1 MQGFLLIENSRTHCI
16 VPSLSLLGIG
26 GVLPTELGELT
37 QLEILDLS
45 KNKQVGVDGTG
56 ISGGIPA
63 EIGNLKLLTTL
74 VLFENRLTG
83 ELVPFLLWISL
94 YSLVKCSA
102 HVESFLFFQFQV
114 PCPLKLVASQN

>member
-1 MQGFLLIENSRTHCI
+1 M
-16 VPSLSLLGIG
+16 
-26 GVLPTELGELT
+26 GELT

-83 ELVPFLLWISL
+83 ELVPFLLWLSL
-94 YSLVKCSA
+94 YSLVKYST
-102 HVESFLFFQFQV
+102 HVASFLFLSISGAMPV
-114 PCPLKLVASQN
+114 EIGGLTELEVLHLKSNTFSVGLLIDSCKFGFLCNILIH